1 MIELIE
7 HLRRLKKEEGLTF
20 LQMAI
25 DIGVTPDTI
34 MRWWRGECKP
44 SRIAERLI
52 ISYLR
57 KHGIKTK

>member
-1 MIELIE
+1 MTELIE
-7 HLRRLKKEEGLTF
+7 HLKRLKKEKDLTF

-25 DIGVTPDTI
+25 DIGVTPDTV
-34 MRWWRGECKP
+34 MRWWRGERKP
-44 SRIAERLI
+44 SRMAKRLI